1 MILVEF
7 HPEAAAELEAS
18 VRFYGQQQSGLGERF
33 LAAVDFALAGVIDSP
48 STWPVLERDVRRRL
62 VRVFPY
68 AVLYSVEPDRIFIL
82 AVMHCHQ
89 MPGYWRSRVGAF

>member
-1 MILVEF
+1 MIPVEF

-18 VRFYGQQQSGLGERF
+18 ARFYDQQQSGLGERF
-33 LAAVDFALAGVIDSP
+33 LAAIEFALAGVVDSP

-62 VRVFPY
+62 SRVFPY
-68 AVLYSVEPDRIFIL
+68 AILYSIEPDRIFVL

-89 MPGYWRSRVGAF
+89 MPGYWRNRVAA